1 MKSKIGKYSFLIKPL
16 LIIGDLFIIFS
27 SVFYFSAKDYL
38 NLQFSIYIIFFW
50 ILISYYTKFYNVYRY
65 THTAR
70 ILGLTLSQ
78 FFIFTLSFLSFF
90 TLFREG
96 EIIREQY
103 ITVITFIVVI
113 TFFKFLSFYLL
124 KKYRLSGGNYR
135 NVIVFGNSKSALNV
149 VSLFSKKHDLGYRFR
164 GFFSDKVSKS
174 KSYSGNIKEGL
185 KFAILNEIEEIYCEV
200 NSLTPQQLKDVRG
213 FTNKNG
219 IELRLIPEN
228 KAIYSKSF
236 ILEYIGTI
244 PILKPKQLPFERF
257 ETHLTKRIFDILFST
272 LVSVLI
278 LSWLLPILWVLVKLD
293 SKGPFFFKQIRDGAD
308 GKQFYCYKIRSMKVN
323 GNAHKLGAIKNDKRI
338 TNIGAFLRRTSLDEL
353 PQFFNVL
360 KGDMSVVGPR
370 PHMNIQTEKYLKEI
384 ENYIIRNSVKPGIT
398 GLAQVSG
405 FRGEVKKKSDIENR
419 VRLDIFYIEN
429 WSFILDLKIVFQT
442 VFNVVKGQEQAY

>member
-1 MKSKIGKYSFLIKPL
+1 MKNKIGKYSFLIKPL
-16 LIIGDLFIIFS
+16 LIIADLLIIFL

-38 NLQFSIYIIFFW
+38 NVQFCIYIILFW
-50 ILISYYTKFYNVYRY
+50 ILISYYIKFYNVYRY

-70 ILGLTLSQ
+70 IFGLTLSQ
-78 FFIFTLSFLSFF
+78 FFIFILSFF
-90 TLFREG
+90 SFFTIFREG
-96 EIIREQY
+96 ELIREQY
-103 ITVITFIVVI
+103 VTVITFTVAI
-113 TFFKFLSFYLL
+113 TFFKFSSFYLL

-185 KFAILNEIEEIYCEV
+185 KFAILHEIEEIYCEV
-200 NSLTPQQLKDVRG
+200 NSLTPEQLKDIRN
-213 FTNKNG
+213 FTNKNS

-257 ETHLTKRIFDILFST
+257 ETHLTKRIFDIVFSGLVILF
-272 LVSVLI
+272 I
-278 LSWLLPILWVLVKLD
+278 LSWLLPMLWILVKLD

-308 GKQFYCYKIRSMKVN
+308 GKLFYCYKIRSMKVN
-323 GNAHKLGAIKNDKRI
+323 GNAHKLGAIKNDERI
-338 TNIGAFLRRTSLDEL
+338 TKIGAFLRRKSLDEL

-429 WSFILDLKIVFQT
+429 WSFILDFKIVFQT
-442 VFNVVKGQEQAY
+442 LFNMVKGQEQAY